1 MPKWPWS
8 YAPAA
13 VFVLLL
19 IAASALAGDD
29 EEALPGYC
37 AMARIDDAAGLELAG
52 GHADLVR
59 GVAFTTRTPM
69 PVGSVSKT
77 LIGVALA
84 QLARDGQLDLDAPL
98 EAALGWPVENPAHP
112 GRPVTLRQLATH
124 SSGMYDDETDYR
136 AAYVPL
142 ATQPMALEAYL
153 KAYLGAGSDTRR
165 PNRFR
170 EWAPG
175 TRYEYSNIG
184 AALAALAVEQQT
196 GMAFADYVRS
206 RILQPLGMDDSG
218 YPGFAHGP
226 AAVPRATLYEGG
238 DPVPPYQ
245 LVTYPDGGLVS
256 TCSDMQRF
264 AEAVLKA
271 RLGAPSS
278 LDPAVVALMLEP
290 QWTKPLRGA
299 PARVEN
305 HGLFWEMRASGSIG
319 HTGGDPG
326 LTTVLAIDPS
336 LRLARVQLTNTGL
349 DDNAA
354 AVAEFKSLWSALEED
369 APRAHASADHAD

>member
-1 MPKWPWS
+1 MPTWPWTCTL
-8 YAPAA
+8 AA
-13 VFVLLL
+13 VLLL
-19 IAASALAGDD
+19 IPAPALAG
-29 EEALPGYC
+29 EAEALPGYC
-37 AMARIDDAAGLELAG
+37 AVARVEDTAVLERTG
-52 GHADLVR
+52 GHADLDSE
-59 GVAFTTRTPM
+59 VAFTTHTPM

-77 LIGVALA
+77 LIGLALA
-84 QLARDGQLDLDAPL
+84 QLAHQGQLDLDAPL
-98 EAALGWPVENPAHP
+98 EDALGWPVENPAHP

-124 SSGMYDDETDYR
+124 SSGLYDDEADYR
-136 AAYVPL
+136 TAYVPL
-142 ATQPMALEAYL
+142 ATKPMALEAYL
-153 KAYLGAGSDTRR
+153 KVYLGVGADTRR
-165 PNRFR
+165 RNRFR
-170 EWAPG
+170 KWAPG

-184 AALAALAVEQQT
+184 AALAALAVERQT

-206 RILQPLGMDDSG
+206 HILQPLGMDESG
-218 YPGFAHGP
+218 FPGFASAP
-226 AAVPRATLYEGG
+226 AAVARATLYEGG
-238 DPVPPYQ
+238 EPVPPYQ

-264 AEAVLKA
+264 AEAVLQA

-290 QWTKPLRGA
+290 QWSKPLRGV
-299 PARVEN
+299 PERMEN

-349 DDNAA
+349 DDNPA
-354 AVAEFKSLWSALEED
+354 AVSDFKSLWSALEED
-369 APRAHASADHAD
+369 APRAPATATRRD